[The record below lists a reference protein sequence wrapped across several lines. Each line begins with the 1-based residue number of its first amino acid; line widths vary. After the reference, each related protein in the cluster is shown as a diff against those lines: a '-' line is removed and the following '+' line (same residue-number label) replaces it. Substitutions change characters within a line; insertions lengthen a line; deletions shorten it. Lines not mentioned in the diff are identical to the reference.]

1 MAEGNNVVRRSRTSL
16 KEALDRKGL
25 RWLRLTLM
33 VLSVVLAGRK
43 ASPDAEVRAALDR
56 TGLRWMLAW
65 LLERS
70 LAMQA
75 RGIDKVLYT
84 SGAWFHRFHE
94 VYVHVETPGASL
106 PTPTQ
111 LDEQTRDTWEHHY
124 TPKPGDVVI
133 DAGAGT
139 GTEVLRWSRLV
150 GETGRV
156 LAIEANPRTFSVLS
170 RFCELN
176 NLTNVELHSVAL
188 SDTSGTVS
196 IEEHADHRAASTV
209 TGKGTTT
216 VTGTTLDQLLAQVSV
231 RNVDFMKMNIEGA
244 EVSALLGMT
253 GAAQGIHNLC
263 VSCHDFRADRG
274 HGETF
279 RTRATVVQALDR
291 LGFHFEPQSPDPRP
305 WMRDQV
311 NARRSGSDA
320 IETSNHGYP
329 YDRTGLPA
337 QRTR

>member
-1 MAEGNNVVRRSRTSL
+1 VAEGNNVVRRSRTSL

-188 SDTSGTVS
+188 SDTSGT
-196 IEEHADHRAASTV
+196 IEIEVAADHLAASTV
-209 TGKGTTT
+209 TGAGT
-216 VTGTTLDQLLAQVSV
+216 VTVIGITVDELLARSAVAEV
-231 RNVDFMKMNIEGA
+231 GFLKMNIEGA
-244 EVSALLGMT
+244 EVPALRGMT
-253 GAAQGIHNLC
+253 AAADKIRNLC
-263 VSCHDFRADRG
+263 ISCHDFRADRG
-274 HGETF
+274 HGEVF
-279 RTRATVVQALDR
+279 RTKAVVIRELER
-291 LGFHFEPQSPDPRP
+291 IGLRVEPQSDDTRP
-305 WMRDQV
+305 WIRDQV
-311 NARRSGSDA
+311 NARRL
-320 IETSNHGYP
+320 N
-329 YDRTGLPA
+329 L
-337 QRTR
+337 